1 MDQTDGQTSAVC
13 WADAGEMHMENIKH
27 RTKVAPKI
35 QSWNQSTMSSG
46 EKMPQLCISSHQQVS
61 CDCVCEDPRNCWSSC
76 PVQQLPAGEAAWGL
90 CNYPLPLPCACCR
103 VELSVFQGG
112 KSSKDGATLLLTPSR
127 EKGWELGGLYSL
139 FHHKTLSF
147 ESWQL
152 AWLWLLLGS
161 SLLRVTVLQSEQTLA
176 LACWMFCQSACVVWH
191 RKALVTIGAGGKMHT
206 ATFTLTLSKILGTC
220 VSWLMIE
227 EKWERSD
234 QKNQTKLQKQTKN

>member
-13 WADAGEMHMENIKH
+13 WADAVEMHMENIKH

-35 QSWNQSTMSSG
+35 QSWNQSTLSSG

-127 EKGWELGGLYSL
+127 EKGWELGGVVC
-139 FHHKTLSF
+139 SF
-147 ESWQL
+147 PSQDLVLWELTPGL
-152 AWLWLLLGS
+152 AVASPW
-161 SLLRVTVLQSEQTLA
+161 
-176 LACWMFCQSACVVWH
+176 
-191 RKALVTIGAGGKMHT
+191 
-206 ATFTLTLSKILGTC
+206 
-220 VSWLMIE
+220 
-227 EKWERSD
+227 
-234 QKNQTKLQKQTKN
+234 